1 MVNKNNLKMVALV
14 VVAIFT
20 AGSVMNFFRD
30 NPVVRNA
37 INGFK

>member
-1 MVNKNNLKMVALV
+1 MINKQNLKMVALV

-20 AGSVMNFFRD
+20 AGSVMNFFREV
-30 NPVVRNA
+30 PVVKNA